1 MKMPPEENIC
11 KVLREKCDYK
21 HIDYNM
27 ACLTEYIFY
36 EKSLSKVCTAIIDL
50 FKLTQIDEEAV
61 PEVDPNLVKIA
72 QLEAKIRVYET
83 VISSAGI
90 NLKIMKEKGEC
101 GFAKKK

>member
-1 MKMPPEENIC
+1 MKIPPEENIC

-21 HIDYNM
+21 YTDYITG
-27 ACLTEYIFY
+27 CLTKYIFY
-36 EKSLSKVCTAIIDL
+36 EKSLSKLCTAITDL

-90 NLKIMKEKGEC
+90 NLQIMKEKGEC
-101 GFAKKK
+101 GFTKKK